1 MKTVWRVFSYLKR
14 YPWMAAGTL
23 TCAILSTLMVI
34 VFPATAKWII
44 DDVVRANRPDKLL
57 PLILLAAVAFLVQ
70 HGFKALRLVLNNTFE
85 QRVIFDLRSDLYS
98 HIQLLPLRWFDNR
111 ATGDLMTRV
120 IEDVNSVERVLIDGI
135 EQGVVAI
142 LQVVIVISVMFYL
155 NVKLALLALVPFPLL
170 IAGALTY
177 TLTAHRRYR
186 SQRRASSNMNAL
198 LHDNLAGVRQIKS
211 FVREREEH
219 ARFNRVSDQ
228 LRHATLVVMR
238 VWAIYS
244 PSMSMFE
251 AIGALLVLG
260 FGGHAVLTG
269 AMQIGDLV
277 AFLMLTAF
285 LYDPVS
291 RLHQLNQLVQA
302 GRAAGERVFEIL
314 DEQVEAGAVA
324 GIGDPGTAITDRG
337 YKARIL
343 GDIRYENV
351 SFSYVEGLPALR
363 CVSFHAPPGATVALV
378 GATGAGK
385 STLVN
390 LLVRFYEFTSG
401 EIHIDGKPV
410 REYELRTL
418 REAIGVVTQE
428 SFLFN
433 GSIRENLLMG
443 KPDATDAELWRAV
456 DAANARQFIERL
468 PDGLESVVGERG
480 VKLSVGEK
488 QRLSIARS
496 LLKDPPILILD
507 EATASVDTATE
518 RLIQEALERLMAN
531 RTSIV
536 IAHRLST
543 IVYAWKICA
552 AVPAKFARGLAT
564 ARDRV
569 AGGNHYLGKSR
580 ARAAITGLRRIPL
593 SGRRWCRCG
602 RSRNRDGLAGLQFT
616 TVFDVVGFLQFIDAY
631 FVHFGYGRQC
641 LSARHDVRVAHSG
654 GMRRRHGWSGR
665 IRRRGRALSNHDPWP
680 DVGNFLLQ
688 L

>member
-1 MKTVWRVFSYLKR
+1 MKTVWRVFAYFKR
-14 YPWMAAGTL
+14 YPWMAAGTMS
-23 TCAILSTLMVI
+23 CAILGTLMVI
-34 VFPATAKWII
+34 VFPGVTKWII
-44 DDVVRANRPDKLL
+44 DDVVRQHHPEKLL
-57 PLILLAAVAFLVQ
+57 PLVLIALVAFLLQ
-70 HGFKALRLVLNNTFE
+70 HGFNTLRIILNNTFE

-142 LQVVIVISVMFYL
+142 LQVMIVLSVMFYF
-155 NVKLALLALVPFPLL
+155 NAKLALLALIPFPVL

-186 SQRRASSNMNAL
+186 LQRRAASTMNAL
-198 LHDNLAGVRQIKS
+198 LHDNLSGIRQIKS
-211 FVREREEH
+211 FAREKEEH

-251 AIGALLVLG
+251 AIGAVIVLA
-260 FGGHAVLTG
+260 FGSYSVLSG

-285 LYDPVS
+285 LYDPIS

-314 DEQVEAGAVA
+314 DEPIEPGWIDNYTPVRVA
-324 GIGDPGTAITDRG
+324 
-337 YKARIL
+337 

-351 SFSYVEGLPALR
+351 SFSYAEGLAALR
-363 CVSFHAPPGATVALV
+363 NISLHAHPGKTIALV

-385 STLVN
+385 STLAS
-390 LLVRFYEFTSG
+390 LLPRFYELKDGDGRISV
-401 EIHIDGKPV
+401 DGKEI
-410 REYELRTL
+410 REYGIRAL
-418 REAIGVVTQE
+418 RENIGLVTQE

-443 KPDATDAELWRAV
+443 KPSATDAELWRAV
-456 DAANARQFIERL
+456 EAANAREFIERL
-468 PDGLESVVGERG
+468 PDKLESIVGERG

-488 QRLSIARS
+488 QRLSIARA

-518 RLIQEALERLMAN
+518 RLIQEALEHLMAN

-543 IVYAWKICA
+543 IVRADQILVLDHGRIIERGTHEELIAHGGKYARLCEQSLLESPREI
-552 AVPAKFARGLAT
+552 VDAT
-564 ARDRV
+564 ASLEEAPV
-569 AGGNHYLGKSR
+569 AS
-580 ARAAITGLRRIPL
+580 
-593 SGRRWCRCG
+593 
-602 RSRNRDGLAGLQFT
+602 
-616 TVFDVVGFLQFIDAY
+616 
-631 FVHFGYGRQC
+631 
-641 LSARHDVRVAHSG
+641 
-654 GMRRRHGWSGR
+654 
-665 IRRRGRALSNHDPWP
+665 P
-680 DVGNFLLQ
+680 DEQ
-688 L
+688 MSI

>member
-1 MKTVWRVFSYLKR
+1 MKTVWRVFGYSTR

-23 TCAILSTLMVI
+23 TCAILTTLMVI
-34 VFPATAKWII
+34 VFPSVTKWII
-44 DDVVRANRPDKLL
+44 NDVVRAQRPDKLL
-57 PLILLAAVAFLVQ
+57 PLILLAAVAFLLQ
-70 HGFKALRLVLNNTFE
+70 HVFNALRIILNNTFE
-85 QRVIFDLRSDLYS
+85 QKVIFDLRSDLYS

-135 EQGVVAI
+135 EQGVVAV
-142 LQVVIVISVMFYL
+142 LQIVIVMTVMFYW
-155 NVKLALLALVPFPLL
+155 NAKLALLALVPFPLL
-170 IAGALTY
+170 IAGALAY

-186 SQRRASSNMNAL
+186 LQRRASSDINAL
-198 LHDNLAGVRQIKS
+198 LHDNLAGIRQIKS

-228 LRHATLVVMR
+228 LRRATLVVMR
-238 VWAIYS
+238 TWAIYS

-251 AIGALLVLG
+251 AIGAVLVLG
-260 FGGHAVLTG
+260 FGSYAVLNG
-269 AMQIGDLV
+269 GMQMGDLV
-277 AFLMLTAF
+277 AFLLLTAF
-285 LYDPVS
+285 LYDPIS

-314 DEQVEAGAVA
+314 DESAE
-324 GIGDPGTAITDRG
+324 PGLIEKG
-337 YKARIL
+337 KMLVRIA
-343 GDIRYENV
+343 GDIRYEDV
-351 SFSYVEGLPALR
+351 SFSYTEGLPALKH
-363 CVSFHAPPGATVALV
+363 VSFHAAPGATIALV

-401 EIHIDGKPV
+401 RVYIDGRPI
-410 REYELRTL
+410 REYGLGVL

-443 KPDATDAELWRAV
+443 KPTATDAELWRAV
-456 DAANARQFIERL
+456 DAAKARQFIERL
-468 PDGLESVVGERG
+468 PEGLESVVGERG

-488 QRLSIARS
+488 QRLSIARA

-518 RLIQEALERLMAN
+518 RLIQEALEHLMAN

-543 IVYAWKICA
+543 IVHADQIL
-552 AVPAKFARGLAT
+552 VL
-564 ARDRV
+564 DR
-569 AGGNHYLGKSR
+569 
-580 ARAAITGLRRIPL
+580 
-593 SGRRWCRCG
+593 
-602 RSRNRDGLAGLQFT
+602 
-616 TVFDVVGFLQFIDAY
+616 
-631 FVHFGYGRQC
+631 
-641 LSARHDVRVAHSG
+641 
-654 GMRRRHGWSGR
+654 GR
-665 IRRRGRALSNHDPWP
+665 IIERGKHDELIALGGKYARLCEQS
-680 DVGNFLLQ
+680 LLETSPQPQFQTPAETEITPIDTLDEQ
-688 L
+688 LPV

>member
-1 MKTVWRVFSYLKR
+1 MKTVCRVFAYLRR
-14 YPWMAAGTL
+14 YPGLATGTL
-23 TCAILSTLMVI
+23 ACAILGTLMVI
-34 VFPATAKWII
+34 VFPGVTKWII
-44 DDVVRANRPDKLL
+44 DDVVYANRPEKLL
-57 PLILLAAVAFLVQ
+57 PLILLATVAFLVQ
-70 HGFKALRLVLNNTFE
+70 HLFNSLRIILNNTFE
-85 QRVIFDLRSDLYS
+85 QKVIFDLRSDLYS

-135 EQGVVAI
+135 EQGVVAV
-142 LQVVIVISVMFYL
+142 LQIIIVMAVMFYL
-155 NVKLALLALVPFPLL
+155 NIKLALLALVPLPLL
-170 IAGALTY
+170 IAGALAY

-186 SQRRASSNMNAL
+186 LQRRAASNINAL
-198 LHDNLAGVRQIKS
+198 LHDNLAGIRQIKS
-211 FVREREEH
+211 FAREREEH
-219 ARFNRVSDQ
+219 ARFNRASDQ

-238 VWAIYS
+238 TWAIYS

-260 FGGHAVLTG
+260 FGSHAVLTG
-269 AMQIGDLV
+269 SLQLGDLV
-277 AFLMLTAF
+277 AILMLTAF
-285 LYDPVS
+285 LYDPIS

-314 DEQVEAGAVA
+314 DESAEPGVVARAG
-324 GIGDPGTAITDRG
+324 DSGTAITDRG
-337 YKARIL
+337 YSRRII
-343 GDIRYENV
+343 GDIRYEDV
-351 SFSYVEGLPALR
+351 SFSYVEELPALR
-363 CVSFHAPPGATVALV
+363 HISFHALPGTTTALV

-390 LLVRFYEFTSG
+390 LLVRFYEFDSG
-401 EIHIDGKPV
+401 EIYVDDKPI
-410 REYELRTL
+410 RDYDLRSL

-443 KPDATDAELWRAV
+443 KPAATDVELWRAV

-488 QRLSIARS
+488 QRLSIARA

-518 RLIQEALERLMAN
+518 RLIQEALEHLMAN

-543 IVYAWKICA
+543 IVHADQIL
-552 AVPAKFARGLAT
+552 VL
-564 ARDRV
+564 D
-569 AGGNHYLGKSR
+569 H
-580 ARAAITGLRRIPL
+580 
-593 SGRRWCRCG
+593 
-602 RSRNRDGLAGLQFT
+602 
-616 TVFDVVGFLQFIDAY
+616 
-631 FVHFGYGRQC
+631 
-641 LSARHDVRVAHSG
+641 
-654 GMRRRHGWSGR
+654 GR
-665 IRRRGRALSNHDPWP
+665 IVERGTH
-680 DVGNFLLQ
+680 GELLAVDRKYAQ
-688 L
+688 LCRQSLLESSPQREAELQEEIITSEVAEPEEERLQV

>member
-1 MKTVWRVFSYLKR
+1 MNTVWRVFAYLKR
-14 YPWMAAGTL
+14 YPWIAAGTL
-23 TCAILSTLMVI
+23 SCAILSTLTVI
-34 VFPATAKWII
+34 VFPGVTKWII

-57 PLILLAAVAFLVQ
+57 PLIFVAAAAFLLQ
-70 HGFKALRLVLNNTFE
+70 HAFNALRIVLNNTFE
-85 QRVIFDLRSDLYS
+85 QKVIFDLRSDLYS

-155 NVKLALLALVPFPLL
+155 NVKLALFALVPFPLL

-260 FGGHAVLTG
+260 FGAHAVLTG

-314 DEQVEAGAVA
+314 DEPAEPGAGA
-324 GIGDPGTAITDRG
+324 GIGDRG
-337 YKARIL
+337 YSSRIA
-343 GDIRYENV
+343 GDIRYEDV
-351 SFSYVEGLPALR
+351 SFSYTEGLPALGR
-363 CVSFHAPPGATVALV
+363 VSFHAPPGTTIALV

-401 EIHIDGKPV
+401 QIYVDGKPI
-410 REYELRTL
+410 RDYELRAL

-443 KPDATDAELWRAV
+443 KPDATDAELWRTV
-456 DAANARQFIERL
+456 DAANAREFIERL

-488 QRLSIARS
+488 QRLSIARA

-518 RLIQEALERLMAN
+518 RLIQEALERLMFH

-543 IVYAWKICA
+543 IVHADQILVLDHGRIIERGRHDELVALGGKYARLCQQSLLE
-552 AVPAKFARGLAT
+552 VSPQPELESTEELAT
-564 ARDRV
+564 
-569 AGGNHYLGKSR
+569 LP
-580 ARAAITGLRRIPL
+580 IPL
-593 SGRRWCRCG
+593 PDER
-602 RSRNRDGLAGLQFT
+602 
-616 TVFDVVGFLQFIDAY
+616 
-631 FVHFGYGRQC
+631 
-641 LSARHDVRVAHSG
+641 LSV
-654 GMRRRHGWSGR
+654 
-665 IRRRGRALSNHDPWP
+665 
-680 DVGNFLLQ
+680 
-688 L
+688 

>member
-1 MKTVWRVFSYLKR
+1 MKTVWRVFGYLKR
-14 YPWMAAGTL
+14 YPALALGTL
-23 TCAILSTLMVI
+23 GCAIIGTLMVI
-34 VFPATAKWII
+34 VFPGVTKGII
-44 DDVVRANRPDKLL
+44 DDVVRQHHPEKLL
-57 PLILLAAVAFLVQ
+57 PLVLLALVAFLLQ
-70 HGFKALRLVLNNTFE
+70 HGFNTLRIILNNTFE

-142 LQVVIVISVMFYL
+142 LQVVIVLSVMFYFSA
-155 NVKLALLALVPFPLL
+155 KLALLALIPFPLL

-186 SQRRASSNMNAL
+186 LQRRAASAMNAL
-198 LHDNLAGVRQIKS
+198 LHDNLSGIRQIKS
-211 FVREREEH
+211 FAREKEEH
-219 ARFNRVSDQ
+219 GRFNRVSDQ

-244 PSMSMFE
+244 PLMSMFE
-251 AIGALLVLG
+251 AIGAVIVLA
-260 FGGHAVLTG
+260 FGSYAVVNGT
-269 AMQIGDLV
+269 MQIGDLV

-285 LYDPVS
+285 LYDPIS

-314 DEQVEAGAVA
+314 DEPIEPGWIDHYTPVRVA
-324 GIGDPGTAITDRG
+324 
-337 YKARIL
+337 

-351 SFSYVEGLPALR
+351 NFGYAEGLPALKN
-363 CVSFHAPPGATVALV
+363 VSLHARPGETIALV

-385 STLVN
+385 STLAS
-390 LLVRFYEFTSG
+390 LLPRFYELKEGDGRIFV
-401 EIHIDGKPV
+401 DGKEI
-410 REYELRTL
+410 REYGIRAL
-418 REAIGVVTQE
+418 RENIGLVTQE

-443 KPDATDAELWRAV
+443 KPSATDAELWRAV
-456 DAANARQFIERL
+456 EAANAREFIDRL
-468 PDGLESVVGERG
+468 PDKLESVVGERG

-488 QRLSIARS
+488 QRLSIARA

-518 RLIQEALERLMAN
+518 RLIQEALEHLMAN

-543 IVYAWKICA
+543 IV
-552 AVPAKFARGLAT
+552 
-564 ARDRV
+564 
-569 AGGNHYLGKSR
+569 R
-580 ARAAITGLRRIPL
+580 ADQILVL
-593 SGRRWCRCG
+593 
-602 RSRNRDGLAGLQFT
+602 D
-616 TVFDVVGFLQFIDAY
+616 
-631 FVHFGYGRQC
+631 H
-641 LSARHDVRVAHSG
+641 
-654 GMRRRHGWSGR
+654 GR
-665 IRRRGRALSNHDPWP
+665 IIERGTHEELIGHGGKYARLCEQSLLESPREIVDAATSLEEAPVASP
-680 DVGNFLLQ
+680 DEQ
-688 L
+688 MSI

>member
-1 MKTVWRVFSYLKR
+1 MKTVWRVFTYLKR

-23 TCAILSTLMVI
+23 SCAVLTTLMVI
-34 VFPATAKWII
+34 VFPSATKWII
-44 DDVVRANRPDKLL
+44 NDVVRAHRPDKLL
-57 PLILLAAVAFLVQ
+57 PLILLAAVAFLLQ
-70 HGFKALRLVLNNTFE
+70 HVFNSLRIILNNTFE
-85 QRVIFDLRSDLYS
+85 QKVIFDLRSDLYS
-98 HIQLLPLRWFDNR
+98 HIQLLPLGWFDNR

-135 EQGVVAI
+135 EQGVVAV
-142 LQVVIVISVMFYL
+142 LQIVIVLAVMFYW
-155 NVKLALLALVPFPLL
+155 NAKLALLALVPFPLL
-170 IAGALTY
+170 IGGALAY

-186 SQRRASSNMNAL
+186 LQRRTSSAINAL
-198 LHDNLAGVRQIKS
+198 LHDNLAGIRQIKS
-211 FVREREEH
+211 FAREREEH
-219 ARFNRVSDQ
+219 ARFNRASDQ

-251 AIGALLVLG
+251 AIGALLILG
-260 FGGHAVLTG
+260 FGGYAALTG
-269 AMQIGDLV
+269 TMQIGDLV

-314 DEQVEAGAVA
+314 DEPAEPGAVA
-324 GIGDPGTAITDRG
+324 GIGDPGTASPNRTGGCARG
-337 YKARIL
+337 YSTHIA
-343 GDIRYENV
+343 GDIRYEDV
-351 SFSYVEGLPALR
+351 SFSYAEGLPALR
-363 CVSFHAPPGATVALV
+363 HVSFHAPPGATIALV
-378 GATGAGK
+378 GSTGAGK

-390 LLVRFYEFTSG
+390 LLVRFYEFSSG
-401 EIHIDGKPV
+401 QIYVDGKPIRDYV
-410 REYELRTL
+410 LRAL

-468 PDGLESVVGERG
+468 PQGLESVVGERG

-488 QRLSIARS
+488 QRLSIARA

-543 IVYAWKICA
+543 IVHADQIL
-552 AVPAKFARGLAT
+552 VLDHGRIIERGTHNEL
-564 ARDRV
+564 V
-569 AGGNHYLGKSR
+569 A
-580 ARAAITGLRRIPL
+580 
-593 SGRRWCRCG
+593 
-602 RSRNRDGLAGLQFT
+602 LAGKYAQLC
-616 TVFDVVGFLQFIDAY
+616 
-631 FVHFGYGRQC
+631 RQS
-641 LSARHDVRVAHSG
+641 LLEASPVRESEPREEIVASQTLEKEE
-654 GMRRRHGWSGR
+654 R
-665 IRRRGRALSNHDPWP
+665 LP
-680 DVGNFLLQ
+680 V
-688 L
+688 

>member
-1 MKTVWRVFSYLKR
+1 MKTVWRVFAYLKR
-14 YPWMAAGTL
+14 YPWLAAGTL
-23 TCAILSTLMVI
+23 GCAITGTLTVI
-34 VFPATAKWII
+34 VFPAVTKRII
-44 DDVVRANRPDKLL
+44 DDVVRLHHPEKLL
-57 PLILLAAVAFLVQ
+57 PLVLLAALAFLLQ
-70 HGFKALRLVLNNTFE
+70 HAFNALRILLNNTFE
-85 QRVIFDLRSDLYS
+85 QKVIFDLRSDLYS

-120 IEDVNSVERVLIDGI
+120 LEDVNAVERVLIDGI

-142 LQVVIVISVMFYL
+142 LQVLIVIAVMFYF
-155 NVKLALLALVPFPLL
+155 NAKLALLALTPFPFL

-186 SQRRASSNMNAL
+186 LQRRAASAMNAL
-198 LHDNLAGVRQIKS
+198 LHDNLSGVRQIKS
-211 FVREREEH
+211 FVRENEEH

-238 VWAIYS
+238 VWAMYS
-244 PSMSMFE
+244 PSMSMLE
-251 AIGALLVLG
+251 AFGAVVVLA
-260 FGGHAVLTG
+260 FGSHAVLTG

-285 LYDPVS
+285 LYDPAS

-314 DEQVEAGAVA
+314 DEPIE
-324 GIGDPGTAITDRG
+324 PGWIDKETS
-337 YKARIL
+337 ARIA
-343 GDIRYENV
+343 GDILYEDV
-351 SFSYVEGLPALR
+351 SFSYAEGLPALNH
-363 CVSFHAPPGATVALV
+363 VSFHAPPGATIALV

-390 LLVRFYEFTSG
+390 LLVRFYEFSSG
-401 EIHIDGKPV
+401 EICVDGKPI
-410 REYELRTL
+410 REYGLRAL

-443 KPDATDAELWRAV
+443 KPGATEGELWRAA
-456 DAANARQFIERL
+456 DAANARGFIERL

-488 QRLSIARS
+488 QRLSIARA

-518 RLIQEALERLMAN
+518 RLIQEALEHLMFH

-543 IVYAWKICA
+543 IVHADQIL
-552 AVPAKFARGLAT
+552 VLDRGRIIERGRHDELIARGGKY
-564 ARDRV
+564 ARLCQQSLLETREERAAREIDEVV
-569 AGGNHYLGKSR
+569 AG
-580 ARAAITGLRRIPL
+580 
-593 SGRRWCRCG
+593 
-602 RSRNRDGLAGLQFT
+602 RDCVEPAEIEKEVSSL
-616 TVFDVVGFLQFIDAY
+616 D
-631 FVHFGYGRQC
+631 RQ
-641 LSARHDVRVAHSG
+641 
-654 GMRRRHGWSGR
+654 
-665 IRRRGRALSNHDPWP
+665 
-680 DVGNFLLQ
+680 
-688 L
+688 